1 MRCERYEEKNIAV
14 NNWKKD
20 IKQLDT
26 IDLAIIYNFFSIS
39 IDDLMLRGLRKWK
52 KMKKTI
58 NKIGNIVAIMLMIM
72 PIVIVILNDKIGN
85 YWWILLI
92 LSVCYDS
99 YIYSLIQFDEKMNN
113 NRKLYL
119 NVLKGKVI
127 ESNSEEKKQK
137 WYEVMC
143 INLLHDYFKDDLFK

>member
-52 KMKKTI
+52 KMKK
-58 NKIGNIVAIMLMIM
+58 IMI
-72 PIVIVILNDKIGN
+72 
-85 YWWILLI
+85 
-92 LSVCYDS
+92 
-99 YIYSLIQFDEKMNN
+99 
-113 NRKLYL
+113 
-119 NVLKGKVI
+119 
-127 ESNSEEKKQK
+127 
-137 WYEVMC
+137 
-143 INLLHDYFKDDLFK
+143 